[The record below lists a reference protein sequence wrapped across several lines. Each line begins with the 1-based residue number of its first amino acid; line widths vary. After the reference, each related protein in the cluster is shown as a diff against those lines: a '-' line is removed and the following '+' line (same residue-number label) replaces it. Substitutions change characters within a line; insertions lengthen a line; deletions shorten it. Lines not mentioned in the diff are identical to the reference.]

1 MRPKLNTKTAGQAAV
16 RRPWKVGLYKAL
28 QKPWETLS
36 QYIKDTVCSSSLL
49 LFLLPSS
56 SSFSP
61 DYSLF
66 IFLLRLFSS
75 SSTRLLSVSSFTL
88 LFRFFFIIPF
98 QVTQPS
104 FFYSS
109 LQCLRWRLKVPSNV
123 GEQVNT
129 RGKIS
134 FTLLESCF
142 CGLILFNGHKWTKW
156 IYHKKTFSFIFLLQS
171 AVHRTVFLNIYTFFV
186 YGWILQATKVF
197 LFVCFYVEC
206 Y

>member
-1 MRPKLNTKTAGQAAV
+1 MGNLLPPGNNLPHSHRENPPPSQKKKKNHTGGREMRPKLNTKTAGQAAV

-104 FFYSS
+104 FFY
-109 LQCLRWRLKVPSNV
+109 
-123 GEQVNT
+123 
-129 RGKIS
+129 
-134 FTLLESCF
+134 
-142 CGLILFNGHKWTKW
+142 
-156 IYHKKTFSFIFLLQS
+156 
-171 AVHRTVFLNIYTFFV
+171 
-186 YGWILQATKVF
+186 
-197 LFVCFYVEC
+197 
-206 Y
+206 